1 METTPKQK
9 LIRLFTVLSS
19 IAAAIHGVLF
29 IIQCASFQVR
39 GSLLGC
45 FSLNFL
51 FFFYYLQSIAFI
63 RKEVYLMQYLVSNFI
78 IALLSIIYLIVCIS
92 RTSSSHDD
100 IYYYGYENKDGLVGL
115 IIVYIVAVL
124 LECFMSV
131 MFLVKRKV
139 IMTAVEV
146 KPVS

>member
-1 METTPKQK
+1 METTSKQK
-9 LIRLFTVLSS
+9 LIRLFTILSA
-19 IAAAIHGVLF
+19 IASAIHGVLF

-45 FSLNFL
+45 FTLNFL

-78 IALLSIIYLIVCIS
+78 IGVLSIIYLIICIS
-92 RTSSSHDD
+92 RISENDEN
-100 IYYYGYENKDGLVGL
+100 IYYNFNPSKDGLIGL
-115 IIVYIVAVL
+115 IIMYILAIL
-124 LECFMSV
+124 LEGFMAI

-139 IMTAVEV
+139 IMTVAEV